1 MCVCVCVCECVS
13 TSTCVYHVKLCI
25 AVYEMVIHVQQLLFI
40 GNNNNIILLQAGALL
55 ACGIVNVGVRN
66 ECDPALALLSDY
78 VLHASSAMRL
88 GAVIG

>member
-1 MCVCVCVCECVS
+1 MTNVDSEASLIC
-13 TSTCVYHVKLCI
+13 TCTCRGI
-25 AVYEMVIHVQQLLFI
+25 IQLSDFFKR
-40 GNNNNIILLQAGALL
+40 NISFQAGALL

-78 VLHASSAMRL
+78 VLHASSSMRL